1 MSKVDYIDKCTN
13 KYNFAKEKLEL
24 KNRPMIVCHNC
35 SYKADDLD
43 LFAVCLFQFIF
54 FFRFSLIQ
62 YFIEGENY

>member
-24 KNRPMIVCHNC
+24 KNRPMIVCQNC

-43 LFAVCLFQFIF
+43 LFAVNIYLYLLIF
-54 FFRFSLIQ
+54 LNFV
-62 YFIEGENY
+62 YFTILLGQNY